1 MITSENATGGE
12 KEPDMNV
19 SENQENPQDVA
30 ADAAREDTRDAGVS
44 EETGAAQDAANA
56 ETNETEQILSLAAV
70 ELGGYPS
77 NEPVII
83 AATLRL
89 GD

>member
-56 ETNETEQILSLAAV
+56 ETNETEQILSLADV
-70 ELGGYPS
+70 VGGD
-77 NEPVII
+77 V
-83 AATLRL
+83 ADLAGRT
-89 GD
+89 